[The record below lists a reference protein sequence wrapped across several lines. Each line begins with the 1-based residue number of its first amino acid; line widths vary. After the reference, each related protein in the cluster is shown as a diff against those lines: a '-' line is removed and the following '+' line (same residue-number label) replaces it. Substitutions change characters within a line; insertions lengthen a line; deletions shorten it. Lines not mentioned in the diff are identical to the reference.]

1 MNNNCLQFLKLIL
14 KKNTLLRVLQ
24 IYECLNISLY
34 GTSIEFGAVDNKD
47 ARIAARSIASSILVK
62 SMVHGRDP
70 NWGRI
75 MMALGKSG
83 VEMEE
88 SKVDI
93 YINEIHVVHDGVA
106 ISYLKDAVISVMS
119 GEDIHFRVNLNCGNF
134 EATAWGCDLTEDYV
148 VINSAYT
155 T

>member
-1 MNNNCLQFLKLIL
+1 
-14 KKNTLLRVLQ
+14 
-24 IYECLNISLY
+24 
-34 GTSIEFGAVDNKD
+34 
-47 ARIAARSIASSILVK
+47 
-62 SMVHGRDP
+62 MVHGRDP

-83 VEMEE
+83 VEMDE

-93 YINEIHVVHDGVA
+93 YINEIHVVHAGVA

-119 GEDIHFRVNLNCGNF
+119 GEDIHFRINLNCGDF
-134 EATAWGCDLTEDYV
+134 EATGWGCDLTEDYV

>member
-1 MNNNCLQFLKLIL
+1 
-14 KKNTLLRVLQ
+14 
-24 IYECLNISLY
+24 
-34 GTSIEFGAVDNKD
+34 
-47 ARIAARSIASSILVK
+47 
-62 SMVHGRDP
+62 
-70 NWGRI
+70 
-75 MMALGKSG
+75 
-83 VEMEE
+83 MEE

-93 YINEIHVVHDGVA
+93 YINEIHVVHSGVA

-119 GEDIHFRVNLNCGNF
+119 GEDIYFRINLNCGNF